1 MICVLGYSKVLA
13 QDVFNN
19 PLIPLYIVKGAVVED
34 AGSDLGHT
42 DVELELAQRTGRAKK
57 P

>member
-13 QDVFNN
+13 PDVFNN
-19 PLIPLYIVKGAVVED
+19 PLIPLCIVKGAFVED
-34 AGSDLGHT
+34 TGSDLGHT
-42 DVELELAQRTGRAKK
+42 VVELELAQRAGRAKQ